1 MSTSERQLP
10 QARLRLI
17 LPRERMPD
25 HAPLSGV
32 DHPEVAQ
39 PLPNRGGNMPRE
51 DQDDAL
57 AVADAADPAALEAGL
72 AANVGDLLQE
82 RPRDLAL
89 EYTRTAALDAHDEGV
104 AVPHRNKDD
113 RDQNCRHKQNLD

>member
-39 PLPNRGGNMPRE
+39 PLPDQGGNMPRE
-51 DQDDAL
+51 DQDDAP
-57 AVADAADPAALEAGL
+57 AVADAADPAALPAGL
-72 AANVGDLLQE
+72 AANVGNFLHGQ
-82 RPRDLAL
+82 PRGPAL
-89 EYTRTAALDAHDEGV
+89 EYTRDGALDAHDESVG
-104 AVPHRNKDD
+104 AP
-113 RDQNCRHKQNLD
+113 